1 MPSAGAV
8 PPTTE
13 DCLEGYNASL
23 VFFFFFFGSFKTML
37 HLFVKLSAGGS
48 LSTVGIKGKKKPLYK
63 KVQRRGKKGG

>member
-1 MPSAGAV
+1 MQV
-8 PPTTE
+8 
-13 DCLEGYNASL
+13 LFL
-23 VFFFFFFGSFKTML
+23 FFFFFGSFKTML